1 MTAESVTEVRELDC
15 RWTNGIQVRLLWCEF
30 DGRVSVAV
38 MDTRSQESFRIDV
51 PDGER
56 PLDVVYHPFAYAAH
70 QRVDRDFGDGLE
82 VAGGAG
88 KREDESGVWRWPLF

>member
-1 MTAESVTEVRELDC
+1 MTADSLTSIRELDC

-38 MDTRSQESFRIDV
+38 VDTTSQESFRIDV

-56 PLDVVYHPFAYAAH
+56 PLDVFYHPFAYAAR
-70 QRVDRDFGDGLE
+70 QRVEREPGDGLE
-82 VAGGAG
+82 VASRVESREGKPGA
-88 KREDESGVWRWPLF
+88 RP